1 MSLHKRKYGTKRT
14 FVVLVAA
21 GALALSACGGSDDES
36 SDTTVATQDSVADD
50 TAGGD
55 QQGDLAKFCEAAN
68 DADSAADLPD
78 SADAAAVAEEM
89 GVQAQ
94 RLTDLVD
101 VAPAEVKG
109 DIELLAKAATDMSA
123 ALADDPTLENFDAVV
138 GSFAT
143 EEVND
148 ASTNIETFLSENCG
162 AAE

>member
-1 MSLHKRKYGTKRT
+1 MRT

-21 GALALSACGGSDDES
+21 GAFALSACGGSSDES
-36 SDTTVATQDSVADD
+36 SDTTAASQDSVVDD
-50 TAGGD
+50 ATGGD
-55 QQGDLAKFCEAAN
+55 QQADVAKFCEAAN
-68 DADSAADLPD
+68 DAETAADLPD

-94 RLTDLVD
+94 RLTDLAAI
-101 VAPAEVKG
+101 APADVKG

-123 ALADDPTLENFDAVV
+123 ALADDPTLENFDSVV

>member
-1 MSLHKRKYGTKRT
+1 MSA
-14 FVVLVAA
+14 F
-21 GALALSACGGSDDES
+21 ALSACGGSDDES
-36 SDTTVATQDSVADD
+36 SDTTVATQDSVTDD
-50 TAGGD
+50 TAAGGD
-55 QQGDLAKFCEAAN
+55 QQADVAKFCEAAN
-68 DADSAADLPD
+68 DAETAADLPD

-94 RLTDLVD
+94 RLTDLAAI
-101 VAPAEVKG
+101 APADVKG

-123 ALADDPTLENFDAVV
+123 ALADDPTLENFDSVV